1 MAAVSRVQVDN
12 DGIVASSRS
21 EIVLDVL
28 FDGRRIWSFW
38 LHRDGEDRGGAAS
51 SRGRARSD
59 AS

>member
-38 LHRDGEDRGGAAS
+38 LHRDGQDRV
-51 SRGRARSD
+51 
-59 AS
+59 